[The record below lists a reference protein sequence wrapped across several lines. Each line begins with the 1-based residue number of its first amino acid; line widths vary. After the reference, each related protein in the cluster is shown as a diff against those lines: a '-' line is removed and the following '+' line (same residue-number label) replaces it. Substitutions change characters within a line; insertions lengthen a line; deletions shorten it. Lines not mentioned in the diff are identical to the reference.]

1 MLVETYLAIITL
13 DGGIV
18 VELQDVLIEKRLRIL
33 QRFFFFC
40 LTVEALAYVVL
51 NPAQFERH
59 SRGCVTLFLLSL

>member
-40 LTVEALAYVVL
+40 LTSSENCFVLAILDYYTH
-51 NPAQFERH
+51 A
-59 SRGCVTLFLLSL
+59 